1 MTHGTQN
8 APVRTSREAAE
19 DEAHVGRQA
28 CLDPA
33 SPAEVPTPGV
43 ITAGSST
50 DASSGRPIA
59 AADQRSPIRNS
70 RPKRWSVLD
79 FIWAFGDYGSKWS
92 AIFKADSS
100 VIVAAH
106 DGEVLGQ
113 FVLDLTKAILNGLGR
128 EFLSRHA
135 QFDGCRYVVAAD
147 YQLIAGSEPEA
158 GDAAATCADAPSA
171 GRDNPAASA
180 STDQPPASV
189 SAPHLAGLPSHGH
202 LAAQAGDAGSRR
214 EVA

>member
-1 MTHGTQN
+1 MTHGTEN
-8 APVRTSREAAE
+8 ASVRASHKAAGG
-19 DEAHVGRQA
+19 EAHVGRQA
-28 CLDPA
+28 CLGPS
-33 SPAEVPTPGV
+33 SPAEVPAPGP
-43 ITAGSST
+43 ITAGSSKH
-50 DASSGRPIA
+50 ASSGRPIA
-59 AADQRSPIRNS
+59 ATDQRSPIRSS

-128 EFLSRHA
+128 EFLSRYT

-171 GRDNPAASA
+171 RRDNRATSA
-180 STDQPPASV
+180 STDQRPASA

-202 LAAQAGDAGSRR
+202 LAAQAGDVGSRR

>member
-1 MTHGTQN
+1 MTHSTQN
-8 APVRTSREAAE
+8 ASVRTSHEVAE
-19 DEAHVGRQA
+19 GEAHVGRHA
-28 CLDPA
+28 SLGPA
-33 SPAEVPTPGV
+33 SPAEVPTPGP
-43 ITAGSST
+43 ITAGSSK

-59 AADQRSPIRNS
+59 AADQRSPIRSS

-92 AIFKADSS
+92 ATFKADSS
-100 VIVAAH
+100 VVVSAH
-106 DGEVLGQ
+106 DGVVLGQ

-128 EFLSRHA
+128 EFLSRHT

-147 YQLIAGSEPEA
+147 YQLIAESEPEA
-158 GDAAATCADAPSA
+158 GDGAATRADAPSA
-171 GRDNPAASA
+171 RLDNPAASA

-189 SAPHLAGLPSHGH
+189 SAPHLAGLPGHGH
-202 LAAQAGDAGSRR
+202 LAGQAGNAGSRR